1 MPLRHFLPH
10 AGTASANPVNAES
23 HPLFPNEDMTT
34 TTGAQPPAPGNSQ
47 LLQPW
52 RHIAQQLCP
61 LIGDSGFC
69 ALFGRAVHVVGP
81 EHAWLAPQ
89 QSCRSPGQLFRSL
102 EERMAGVDAVRA
114 AAANDSLLRTFTQLL
129 ATLIGEAL
137 TQRVLSSAM
146 ATANPQANAQEQK

>member
-1 MPLRHFLPH
+1 
-10 AGTASANPVNAES
+10 
-23 HPLFPNEDMTT
+23 MTNST
-34 TTGAQPPAPGNSQ
+34 DAQNPAPESSE
-47 LLQPW
+47 LILPW
-52 RHIAQQLCP
+52 RRIAQQLCP

-89 QSCRSPGQLFRSL
+89 QSCRAPDQLFSLL
-102 EERMAGVDAVRA
+102 EERLALVDAGRA
-114 AAANDSLLRTFTQLL
+114 AAANEFLLRTFTQLL

-146 ATANPQANAQEQK
+146 ATADPQASVQEQK